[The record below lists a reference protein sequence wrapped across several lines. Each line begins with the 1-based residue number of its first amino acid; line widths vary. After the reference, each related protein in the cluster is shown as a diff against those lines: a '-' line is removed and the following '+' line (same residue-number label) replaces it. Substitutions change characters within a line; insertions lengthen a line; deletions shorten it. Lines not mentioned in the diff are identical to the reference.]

1 MRNSSSVDVL
11 PYVLTIIA
19 PDVGRA
25 AGYDFMSQNES
36 EVLKRAV
43 DVTRSAGLTYAKTS
57 SKGSFDRSTYSAGL
71 QLQPAIDELVKYGCG
86 VPGMVSKPIS
96 ANGAA
101 IRMSREEWIAQRN
114 ALNDERDKLRNEKL
128 VDRRELGPNARELVA
143 REVTMDEIRERARS
157 YNPEGVFTP
166 EKGGERGVEK
176 KQFTNQN
183 VVNLPQS
190 AAYDEMKKASN
201 ARLELGFSG
210 GNKHR
215 IAASTKPKSLTTVGV
230 TKYKYNEG
238 FTNALRRTVY
248 MKDLF
253 PGMVA
258 SKDVEEEEGEKEEDE
273 KEAINNKNRGEEA
286 MMV

>member
-1 MRNSSSVDVL
+1 MRKH
-11 PYVLTIIA
+11 
-19 PDVGRA
+19 R
-25 AGYDFMSQNES
+25 Q
-36 EVLKRAV
+36 
-43 DVTRSAGLTYAKTS
+43 
-57 SKGSFDRSTYSAGL
+57 KGSFDRSTYSAGL
-71 QLQPAIDELVKYGCG
+71 QLHPAIDELVKYGCG

-215 IAASTKPKSLTTVGV
+215 IAASTKPKSLTVGV

-258 SKDVEEEEGEKEEDE
+258 SKDAEEEEGEKEEDE
-273 KEAINNKNRGEEA
+273 KEVINANNNNTNKNRGEEA

>member
-1 MRNSSSVDVL
+1 MRKHRQKV
-11 PYVLTIIA
+11 
-19 PDVGRA
+19 
-25 AGYDFMSQNES
+25 
-36 EVLKRAV
+36 
-43 DVTRSAGLTYAKTS
+43 
-57 SKGSFDRSTYSAGL
+57 FDRSTYSAGL
-71 QLQPAIDELVKYGCG
+71 QLHPAIDELVKYGWSSWNG
-86 VPGMVSKPIS
+86 VETNLCTVLDT
-96 ANGAA
+96 
-101 IRMSREEWIAQRN
+101 MSGEWIAQRN

-253 PGMVA
+253 R
-258 SKDVEEEEGEKEEDE
+258 EW
-273 KEAINNKNRGEEA
+273 
-286 MMV
+286 